1 VIRQIEL
8 GHGRDG
14 GLIRLF
20 FVVLLSLLPLQPCFD
35 NPSPTA
41 GEHDHWFVIK
51 MGENS
56 VGYLHEELRR
66 LPGDPAT
73 DEQEAVLATASEMRL
88 VLNRMGSRVELRFIS
103 SAIESLDGRLLRTD
117 YEMTASNQAIRA
129 EAVVKDGAIEIQNKV
144 GGKTYPKTLT
154 YTGELLGPEGI
165 RQAAAARLQKPGD
178 TLSIQT
184 FVAEASSVGKLT
196 RTCLARERL
205 SIAGREW
212 ETVKVEEIFEG
223 LPVKRTVWLD
233 EGGNLVKQQEPG
245 PFGEITVLQSD
256 MAEAMS
262 AASGVEV
269 PKELYQNS
277 VVRANIRLSRAEPV
291 DRLKLRLIH
300 RHPSLGWPDMAT
312 PNQEILKKTDKELIL
327 DIRRA
332 PSPQETTFPAAM
344 NEENRQYLAPN
355 AYVQSDD
362 SQIQALARGLVG
374 GEKDAFKAALIL
386 KRWVAEQMK
395 FDLGIAF
402 APAAEIIRD
411 RRGTCVGYATL
422 LATLARSV
430 GIPSR
435 IVMGYV
441 YVLGIFGGHAWTE
454 IQAGD
459 QWIPL
464 DAAVVNEGTADATR
478 LAVIVSSLAD
488 GPGEL
493 GFAAAQQVFGQ
504 VGMQIMEFEAAGRT
518 TTVPEGSQPYGV
530 QGDSY
535 SNPWLGVRLKKPSDF
550 SFARLD
556 AVWPDATILGLSGPE
571 GQTVSFEQQ
580 AFYPWQDAAGT
591 VREKLAAFVPGA
603 EMGQSKI
610 GARNYFLV
618 DSADHRKAAAAFVR
632 GIEALVLK
640 VEGKG
645 ASSLLRR
652 IVKNISLS
660 DN

>member
-1 VIRQIEL
+1 
-8 GHGRDG
+8 
-14 GLIRLF
+14 
-20 FVVLLSLLPLQPCFD
+20 
-35 NPSPTA
+35 
-41 GEHDHWFVIK
+41 
-51 MGENS
+51 
-56 VGYLHEELRR
+56 
-66 LPGDPAT
+66 
-73 DEQEAVLATASEMRL
+73 
-88 VLNRMGSRVELRFIS
+88 
-103 SAIESLDGRLLRTD
+103 
-117 YEMTASNQAIRA
+117 
-129 EAVVKDGAIEIQNKV
+129 
-144 GGKTYPKTLT
+144 
-154 YTGELLGPEGI
+154 
-165 RQAAAARLQKPGD
+165 
-178 TLSIQT
+178 
-184 FVAEASSVGKLT
+184 
-196 RTCLARERL
+196 
-205 SIAGREW
+205 
-212 ETVKVEEIFEG
+212 
-223 LPVKRTVWLD
+223 
-233 EGGNLVKQQEPG
+233 
-245 PFGEITVLQSD
+245 
-256 MAEAMS
+256 MS
-262 AASGVEV
+262 
-269 PKELYQNS
+269 
-277 VVRANIRLSRAEPV
+277 
-291 DRLKLRLIH
+291 
-300 RHPSLGWPDMAT
+300 T
-312 PNQEILKKTDKELIL
+312 PNQKILEKTDKELIL

-344 NEENRQYLAPN
+344 KEENRQYLAPN

-402 APAAEIIRD
+402 APAAEIFRD

-435 IVMGYV
+435 IAMGYV

-478 LAVIVSSLAD
+478 LAIIVSSLAD

-504 VGMQIMEFEAAGRT
+504 IGMQIMEFEAAGRT
-518 TTVPEGSQPYGV
+518 TTVPEGSKPYAV

-535 SNPWLGVRLKKPSDF
+535 SNPWLGVRLKKPVDF

-556 AVWPDATILGLSGPE
+556 GVWPDATILGLNGPQ
-571 GQTVSFEQQ
+571 GQKASFEQQ
-580 AFYPWQDAAGT
+580 AFYPWQDSAGA
-591 VREKLAAFVPGA
+591 VREKLAAFVPGD
-603 EMGQSKI
+603 ETGQSKT
-610 GARNYFLV
+610 GAQNYFLI
-618 DSADHRKAAAAFVR
+618 DSTDHRKAAAAFVR

-640 VEGKG
+640 VEGEG